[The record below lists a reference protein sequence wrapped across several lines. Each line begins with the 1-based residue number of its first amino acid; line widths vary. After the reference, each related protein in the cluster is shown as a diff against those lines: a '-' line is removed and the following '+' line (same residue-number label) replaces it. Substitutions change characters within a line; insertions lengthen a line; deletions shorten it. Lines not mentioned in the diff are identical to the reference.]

1 MSDNPSLISLELSS
15 SEHLLKRFDDDMQ
28 AVHSQM
34 NLLKI
39 VFDNLK
45 GSWTALS
52 MVHKA
57 IKVRA
62 EDKL

>member
-28 AVHSQM
+28 AIHSQM

-52 MVHKA
+52 MIHKT
-57 IKVRA
+57 IKIKA
-62 EDKL
+62 EDKF